1 MSGAARKGRELP
13 QHRWT
18 PEEDKV
24 LQELAG
30 TVSAKDIAARLEGV
44 TKMQVQT
51 RCTSLGL
58 EWRVKGRMKAALD
71 AGEKFFEPLFPCKRG
86 HLSLRRAVNGACVE
100 CERLMQRGAIHKQHY
115 KARKRAATQEQL
127 PIEEKRKIWAVYR
140 RARQLTEQTGIPHE
154 VDHIIPLAK
163 GGKHESANLQVLT
176 AHENRKKSSLLNF
189 EVAAAA

>member
-1 MSGAARKGRELP
+1 MSGAARRGREFP

-30 TVSAKDIAARLEGV
+30 TVSAKDIASRLEGV

-51 RCTSLGL
+51 RCDSLGL
-58 EWRVKGRMKAALD
+58 EWRVKGRMTAARE
-71 AGEKFFEPLFPCKRG
+71 AGEKFYQPLFPCKRG
-86 HLSLRRAVNGACVE
+86 HMSLRRTVNGACVT
-100 CERLMQRGAIHKQHY
+100 CELITQRGAPHRTHY

-127 PIEEKRKIWAVYR
+127 PIEEKRKIWAIYR